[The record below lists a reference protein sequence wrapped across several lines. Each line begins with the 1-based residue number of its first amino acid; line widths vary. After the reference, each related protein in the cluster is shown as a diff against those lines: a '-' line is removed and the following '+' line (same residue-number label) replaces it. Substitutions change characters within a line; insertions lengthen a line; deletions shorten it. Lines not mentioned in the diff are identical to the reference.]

1 MENWQKWK
9 LQWLRKPLQEQFEI
23 SVIVAKGLPKDR
35 VYIIGHKNVLKFY
48 AFYKQATRGPCQI
61 EKPKIIDV
69 SKRAKWDAWKK
80 LGNMTTNEA
89 MFSYVEHFKKVHT
102 SQIKKKFRLRQ

>member
-35 VYIIGHKNVLKFY
+35 VHIIGHKNVLNFF
-48 AFYKQATRGPCQI
+48 AFYKQATRGPCQV

-80 LGNMTTNEA
+80 LGNTPIIHYKQRFISNVFE
-89 MFSYVEHFKKVHT
+89 T
-102 SQIKKKFRLRQ
+102 SQSLRKIKQSTS

>member
-9 LQWLRKPLQEQFEI
+9 LQWLRRPLQEQFEI

-35 VYIIGHKNVLKFY
+35 LHIIGHKNILHFY
-48 AFYKQATRGPCQI
+48 AFYKQATRGPCQV

-69 SKRAKWDAWKK
+69 SKRAKWEAWKK
-80 LGNMTTNEA
+80 LGNMTKNEA
-89 MFSYVEHFKKVHT
+89 MFCYVEHFKKVFT
-102 SQIKKKFRLRQ
+102 QIHQNVSYLRP

>member
-35 VYIIGHKNVLKFY
+35 LHIIGQYNYTFFVK
-48 AFYKQATRGPCQI
+48 
-61 EKPKIIDV
+61 
-69 SKRAKWDAWKK
+69 
-80 LGNMTTNEA
+80 
-89 MFSYVEHFKKVHT
+89 
-102 SQIKKKFRLRQ
+102 SQHS